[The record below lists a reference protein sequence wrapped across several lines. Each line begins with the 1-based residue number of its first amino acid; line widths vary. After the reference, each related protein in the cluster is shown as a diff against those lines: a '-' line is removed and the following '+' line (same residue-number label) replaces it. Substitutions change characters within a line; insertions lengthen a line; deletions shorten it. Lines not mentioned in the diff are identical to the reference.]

1 MRFDQPAPSQIPQL
15 LALWKNV
22 FGEYDGF
29 WELFLETAFQPD
41 HCRCF
46 HEDDQITA
54 ALCWLDCEYNGQ
66 RFAYLYA
73 VMTHPDH
80 RGKGLCRQLLDEL
93 HAYLTTNGYSA
104 ALLVPAE
111 EALQKMYRKLGYT
124 DCTTVFEFSCAAAA
138 SPVSLRAIGPEE
150 YAQLR
155 REFLPEGGVIQE
167 GENLTFLAQQ
177 AQFYAGADFL
187 LAAYTQESTLHGME
201 LLGNPAAAPGI
212 VTALECKK
220 GQFRTPGT
228 DRPFAM
234 IHPLQEDAV
243 IPDYFGLAFD

>member
-1 MRFDQPAPSQIPQL
+1 MKFDHPTPEQIPQL
-15 LALWKNV
+15 VQLWRDI

-41 HCRCF
+41 HCCCF
-46 HEDDQITA
+46 LENGNITA
-54 ALCWLDCEYNGQ
+54 SLCWLDCESQNQ

-80 RGKGLCRQLLDEL
+80 RGKGLCRQLLDEV
-93 HAYLTTNGYSA
+93 HAHLTSKDYSA

-111 EALQKMYRKLGYT
+111 ESLRTMYRKLGYR
-124 DCTTVFEFSCAAAA
+124 DCTSVSEFSCTAGDA
-138 SPVSLRAIGPEE
+138 SVVLRAIGPEE
-150 YAQLR
+150 YARLR
-155 REFLPEGGVIQE
+155 RAFLPENSVIQE
-167 GENLTFLAQQ
+167 GASLRFLAQQ
-177 AQFYAGADFL
+177 AQFYTGDDIL
-187 LAAYTQESTLHGME
+187 LAAYTQEGTLHGME
-201 LLGNPAAAPGI
+201 LLGNSAAVPGI

-234 IHPLQEDAV
+234 FHPLAEDAV
-243 IPDYFGLAFD
+243 IPDYFGFAFD